1 MGIVELRELI
11 KRLNRE
17 KEMTVL
23 ISSHILSELN
33 QLATRYGIIHKGK
46 LLEQITASEL
56 NKKCRQ
62 YLRIKVDNPS
72 KAATVIET
80 ELDTTDFEVMP
91 DGTIKLYSYFNDI
104 QKVSM
109 AITKNRLII
118 EQFSQMG
125 DDLEGYFTKLVAGVN
140 ND

>member
-1 MGIVELRELI
+1 M
-11 KRLNRE
+11 
-17 KEMTVL
+17 
-23 ISSHILSELN
+23 
-33 QLATRYGIIHKGK
+33 
-46 LLEQITASEL
+46 
-56 NKKCRQ
+56 
-62 YLRIKVDNPS
+62 
-72 KAATVIET
+72 IET

-91 DGTIKLYSYFNDI
+91 DGTIKLYSYFNDINDI

>member
-1 MGIVELRELI
+1 M
-11 KRLNRE
+11 
-17 KEMTVL
+17 
-23 ISSHILSELN
+23 
-33 QLATRYGIIHKGK
+33 
-46 LLEQITASEL
+46 EQITASEL
-56 NKKCRQ
+56 NKKCIQ

>member
-1 MGIVELRELI
+1 M
-11 KRLNRE
+11 K
-17 KEMTVL
+17 
-23 ISSHILSELN
+23 LSGVWDTDL
-33 QLATRYGIIHKGK
+33 K
-46 LLEQITASEL
+46 
-56 NKKCRQ
+56 
-62 YLRIKVDNPS
+62 IKVFLIFSLSSLMDP
-72 KAATVIET
+72 
-80 ELDTTDFEVMP
+80 L
-91 DGTIKLYSYFNDI
+91 LYYYYHI

>member
-1 MGIVELRELI
+1 M
-11 KRLNRE
+11 NY
-17 KEMTVL
+17 
-23 ISSHILSELN
+23 SELL
-33 QLATRYGIIHKGK
+33 QLAKGWGNFKFYRGIIW
-46 LLEQITASEL
+46 
-56 NKKCRQ
+56 R
-62 YLRIKVDNPS
+62 LR
-72 KAATVIET
+72 
-80 ELDTTDFEVMP
+80 
-91 DGTIKLYSYFNDI
+91 YFNDI

>member
-1 MGIVELRELI
+1 M
-11 KRLNRE
+11 
-17 KEMTVL
+17 
-23 ISSHILSELN
+23 
-33 QLATRYGIIHKGK
+33 
-46 LLEQITASEL
+46 
-56 NKKCRQ
+56 
-62 YLRIKVDNPS
+62 
-72 KAATVIET
+72 IET

-125 DDLEGYFTKLVAGVN
+125 RLGRLFYKTCGRCK
-140 ND
+140 